1 MCLCKVTVAFP
12 ANLHPD
18 FLEKHPWK
26 LYEWLRLLRMIQWIK
41 PRESF
46 GTDGWECVESDQCFG
61 RPSTCRTPEN
71 AECMRSAIK
80 VNWWLTVRELEDL
93 GNSVGSS
100 ENIQLFWISELAV
113 CKSLLHSIVGL
124 LHKKKEEE
132 KKTPWMRLR
141 RIWWSSLWQTW
152 KGCLGE
158 VCDVTKEVLWRKLK
172 DAIGTYL
179 VVLNRYT

>member
-132 KKTPWMRLR
+132 KKNTLDEIKENMMKQLMAN
-141 RIWWSSLWQTW
+141 L
-152 KGCLGE
+152 KGMSGRSMWCHKGSTLKK
-158 VCDVTKEVLWRKLK
+158 TKRCYW
-172 DAIGTYL
+172 YL
-179 VVLNRYT
+179 FGSIK